1 MTEKEEDNKEDNKE
15 DKKEETPQPIKK
27 KKKKN
32 RCSFCNKKY
41 GMISF
46 TCECNGTF
54 CVACRSAHTHNCP
67 VDRQEITKMMIEKRN
82 PKIDHAKMVDVLG

>member
-1 MTEKEEDNKEDNKE
+1 MTEKEEDKKE
-15 DKKEETPQPIKK
+15 DKKEDTKEETPQPIKK

-67 VDRQEITKMMIEKRN
+67 VDRQKITKMMIEKRN
-82 PKIDHAKMVDVLG
+82 PKIDHVKMVDVLG

>member
-1 MTEKEEDNKEDNKE
+1 MTEKEGSCGEKKE
-15 DKKEETPQPIKK
+15 DKKEDTPQPIKK

-67 VDRQEITKMMIEKRN
+67 VDRQKITKMMIEKRN

>member
-1 MTEKEEDNKEDNKE
+1 MTETSKKDDTKEITATKEIAD
-15 DKKEETPQPIKK
+15 KK

-46 TCECNGTF
+46 SCECKGTF

-67 VDRQEITKMMIEKRN
+67 VDRKKITQMMIEKRN